1 MQLCVP
7 CVVPHASELIPIYIF
22 LKAVADTDAVIV
34 QALIASVCGL
44 IGSAIHPQFLPVR
57 QVFES
62 GKRVPMLGDCHAE
75 GKAGMKKQRAAET
88 GQRRGGRQTAIV
100 DGAAEKRFEEQVSGK
115 WQRQGDVWG
124 LRRAGRLRTVV
135 WR

>member
-7 CVVPHASELIPIYIF
+7 CVVPHAPELIPIYIF

-62 GKRVPMLGDCHAE
+62 GKRVPMLGIAMP
-75 GKAGMKKQRAAET
+75 K
-88 GQRRGGRQTAIV
+88 
-100 DGAAEKRFEEQVSGK
+100 EKP
-115 WQRQGDVWG
+115 
-124 LRRAGRLRTVV
+124 A
-135 WR
+135 